1 MGFREKLIIFGVLPW
16 VIAIL
21 LLLFLVLPSITGI
34 QVKSSSLHDKETEL
48 ATLEIS
54 INKQKD
60 TSKIIKEISRLE
72 NSLKGFNLQFPEDD
86 DLEKLYVDIQTAI
99 NDTGLLLE
107 KLSVSKEKSVKFS
120 KDFFTS
126 IGKSESESEDDSK
139 DKKKKKK
146 KKKAKTKKKKGKT
159 IPPATMIQRSFKLD
173 VVGSYQGIVDL
184 VNYLNT
190 YYRFITLENI
200 SIKEN
205 MKAKMLSINN
215 PSNKILNASIIFSVY
230 RYRKNEV
237 PVETETETKKKK
249 KK

>member
-21 LLLFLVLPSITGI
+21 LLLFLVLPSISGI
-34 QVKSSSLHDKETEL
+34 QVKSSTLHDKESEL
-48 ATLEIS
+48 STLEDS
-54 INKQKD
+54 IKKQKD
-60 TSKIIKEISRLE
+60 VSKIVEEISNLE
-72 NSLKGFNLQFPEDD
+72 SSLKGFNLQFPADD

-120 KDFFTS
+120 KDFFEKLDETT
-126 IGKSESESEDDSK
+126 KEDSKDK

-146 KKKAKTKKKKGKT
+146 KKAKKKKGKT
-159 IPPATMIQRSFKLD
+159 IPPATMIQRSFKLE

-200 SIKEN
+200 SVKEN

-237 PVETETETKKKK
+237 PVETETKKKK